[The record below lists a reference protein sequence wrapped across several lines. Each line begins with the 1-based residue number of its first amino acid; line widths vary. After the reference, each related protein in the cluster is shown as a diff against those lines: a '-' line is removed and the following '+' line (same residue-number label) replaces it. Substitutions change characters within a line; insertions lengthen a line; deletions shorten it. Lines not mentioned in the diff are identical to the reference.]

1 MRSGSERARDWSGP
15 PARDGAGRE
24 IPSEMLTGFNTNI
37 RHRGVLFHVQTEDSG
52 RAHPHVI
59 THLYHGGTILSSEKR
74 GYEDRLEVQD
84 LVGEVK
90 ALMEAQHKEMLKR
103 LRRGEFDAVIEERL
117 GAGIFVNAQDV
128 SAQTQPEGL
137 LPPAPEVA
145 PAAAS
150 LAPAAPD
157 APLDELVLDHLV
169 DRALQRARASR

>member
-1 MRSGSERARDWSGP
+1 MRCGSKRPLDCLGLPVRG
-15 PARDGAGRE
+15 GAGRE

-74 GYEDRLEVQD
+74 GYEDRLEVDD

-90 ALMEAQHKEMLKR
+90 KLMEAQHKEMLKR

-117 GAGIFVNAQDV
+117 GAEVFLHAQDV

-137 LPPAPEVA
+137 VPSEPEAA
-145 PAAAS
+145 PAAPS

-157 APLDELVLDHLV
+157 APLDELVLDYLV
-169 DRALQRARASR
+169 DRALERARAAR